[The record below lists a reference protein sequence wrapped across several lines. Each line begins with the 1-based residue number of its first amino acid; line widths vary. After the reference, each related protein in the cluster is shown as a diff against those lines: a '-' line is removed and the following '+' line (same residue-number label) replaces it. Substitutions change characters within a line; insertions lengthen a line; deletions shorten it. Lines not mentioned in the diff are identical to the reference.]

1 MNIAARQAAGNYLV
15 FACRFGCFGRGDDG
29 TFEVGIAFDVELV
42 AIVTGNDAAL
52 FCYSSIIGFN
62 FAFTKAGRGG
72 CAIAYGNLPADILLF
87 AVVFGCVLQAFD
99 I

>member
-1 MNIAARQAAGNYLV
+1 
-15 FACRFGCFGRGDDG
+15 FACRFGCCSRGDDG
-29 TFEVGIAFDVELV
+29 TFELGIAFDVELV

-62 FAFTKAGRGG
+62 FAFTEAGRG
-72 CAIAYGNLPADILLF
+72 AIAYCDLPADILLF
-87 AVVFGCVLQAFD
+87 AVVFGGVLQAFD